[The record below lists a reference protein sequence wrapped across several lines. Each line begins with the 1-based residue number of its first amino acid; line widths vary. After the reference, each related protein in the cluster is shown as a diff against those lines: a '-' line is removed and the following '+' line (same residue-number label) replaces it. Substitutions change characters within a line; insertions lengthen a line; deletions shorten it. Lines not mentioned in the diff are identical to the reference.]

1 MSRKDES
8 AGLGP
13 EKDDGCYRMKIL
25 AINGS
30 PRRGKTTSFALKQ
43 ALDSAAEVRGD
54 IRTELIE
61 LGELDVRHC
70 LGCNRCREPLVC
82 SQDDDFIKLLP
93 KLIDAEVAGVII
105 GTPVYMGTMTG
116 LCKNFLDRAIMLRR
130 NRFTWQ
136 DVVGG
141 VLAVGQSRNG
151 GQELTI
157 QAVQAALLV
166 QNMVIVSD
174 GPPFSHYG
182 ATLVS
187 GVEGGIE
194 MDEAGI
200 ITARNLGRRV
210 AELAARLRG

>member
-1 MSRKDES
+1 
-8 AGLGP
+8 
-13 EKDDGCYRMKIL
+13 MKIL

-30 PRRGKTTSFALKQ
+30 PRKGKATSFALSQ
-43 ALDSAAEVRGD
+43 ALDAAKSVRGD
-54 IRTELIE
+54 IETELIE
-61 LGELDVRHC
+61 LGGLDIRDC
-70 LGCNRCREPLVC
+70 IGCNKCRKPLEC
-82 SQDDDFIKLLP
+82 PLDDDFMRLVP
-93 KLIDAEVAGVII
+93 KLTDPEIAGVIV

-116 LCKNFLDRAIMLRR
+116 LCKSFLDRAVMLRR
-130 NRFTWQ
+130 NKFNWR

-141 VLAVGQSRNG
+141 VVAVGQARNG

-166 QNMVIVSD
+166 QDMVLVSD

-194 MDEAGI
+194 KDEGGI
-200 ITARNLGRRV
+200 TTARNLGKRV
-210 AELAARLRG
+210 AELAIRLNPQSRTPNP